1 VAKFKESNY
10 IESVVNGKVTTF
22 FPQVIA
28 PSAWFQHIP
37 FLFWL
42 FEIVM
47 PKSYLELGVH
57 NGVSYFSAC
66 EAVRQLK
73 LDTKC
78 LGIDH
83 WLGDNQAG
91 IFDDSVFENFK
102 INHKQYED
110 ISSYIKSDFESGMKE
125 IKNDSIE
132 IIHIDGFHTY
142 AAVENDFNLAYQ
154 KINKQ
159 KGIIL
164 LHDINEYQITFG
176 VNKFWQ
182 EIEKKFKV
190 FKFNHGH
197 GLGVVFVGSK
207 IDKKIIEIFS
217 LNAPDE
223 MYLIKNIFEILGQRV
238 EILAQ
243 NKSMKD
249 ILNNQEEQLNL
260 KIKMLNETR
269 DDLTNVVNSYE
280 IALNKLQKS
289 NSWKLTEPLRKIA
302 NVVRKL
308 KNREVKL

>member
-1 VAKFKESNY
+1 MAKFEESNN
-10 IESVVNGKVTTF
+10 IESIINGKVTTF

-28 PSAWFQHIP
+28 PSAWLQHIP

-42 FEIVM
+42 FEVTKS
-47 PKSYLELGVH
+47 KSYLEMGVH

-66 EAVRQLK
+66 EAARQLK
-73 LDTKC
+73 LETK
-78 LGIDH
+78 LIGIDH
-83 WLGDNQAG
+83 WLGDSQAG
-91 IFDDSVFENFK
+91 IFDNSIFENFK
-102 INHKQYED
+102 INHQQYED
-110 ISSYIKSDFESGMKE
+110 LSSYIKSDFETAMKD

-132 IIHIDGFHTY
+132 IIHIDGFHSY

-182 EIEKKFKV
+182 EIEKRFKV
-190 FKFNHGH
+190 FKFDHGH

-207 IDKKIIEIFS
+207 IDRKILEAFS
-217 LNAPDE
+217 LNAPDKIN
-223 MYLIKNIFEILGQRV
+223 LIKNIFEILGQRV

-249 ILNNQEEQLNL
+249 ILNTQEEQLNI

-269 DDLTNVVNSYE
+269 DELTNVVNSYE
-280 IALNKLQKS
+280 LALSKFQKS
-289 NSWKLTEPLRKIA
+289 ISWKLTKPLRKIA
-302 NVVRKL
+302 NLVRKL
-308 KNREVKL
+308 KNK